1 MNNNTEQSEKMISI
15 VPINFELAYI
25 IFGWIT
31 DKTLTEVF
39 LVGMILFPHPSTF
52 IPPSNYPLTSKFQF
66 SEDPLKKNTTK
77 QTRAQICVYEDI
89 PCNNLE

>member
-15 VPINFELAYI
+15 VPIDFELVYI

-39 LVGMILFPHPSTF
+39 LVVI
-52 IPPSNYPLTSKFQF
+52 
-66 SEDPLKKNTTK
+66 
-77 QTRAQICVYEDI
+77 
-89 PCNNLE
+89 

>member
-66 SEDPLKKNTTK
+66 SEEPLKKKKTK
-77 QTRAQICVYEDI
+77 DKSTNMCVWRYS
-89 PCNNLE
+89 L